1 MILNDTLDM
10 VYKIYRGNVK
20 MRFSVSD
27 ILQMVRDNDMRR
39 FYNSWEW
46 RKLSHQIIEEG
57 HKECYICKHRGRV
70 TPAVITHHVNELKK
84 RPDLAYSRTYIDDKG
99 NTQRQLIP
107 LCFQCHEEIHERYQF
122 KTGNGFKNEE
132 RW

>member
-1 MILNDTLDM
+1 M

-27 ILQMVRDNDMRR
+27 ILQMVRDDNVKK

-46 RKLSHQIIEEG
+46 RKLSHQIIEEN
-57 HKECYICKHRGRV
+57 HNECIICKHRGRV
-70 TPAVITHHVNELKK
+70 TPAVLTHHVNELRK

-99 NTQRQLIP
+99 NVQKQLIP
-107 LCFQCHEEIHERYQF
+107 VCFSCHEEIHERNWF
-122 KTGNGFKNEE
+122 KVGNGFKNEE